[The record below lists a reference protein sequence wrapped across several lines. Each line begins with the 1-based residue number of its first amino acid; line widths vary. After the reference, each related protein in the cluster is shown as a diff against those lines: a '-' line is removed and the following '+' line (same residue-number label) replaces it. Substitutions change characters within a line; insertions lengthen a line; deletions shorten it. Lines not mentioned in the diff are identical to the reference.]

1 MKRLFILA
9 TAAIVALASCAKTE
23 VVYTEAPAEIGF
35 KAFTGAMT
43 KAPVT
48 DATFPTEQTM
58 IVYGWN
64 NADKAEYFPATTFT
78 HNGVNWAATPAQ
90 YYPSNGALDF
100 VAFTQAPTA
109 AANTSYTLTLADN
122 TDTQH
127 DLMASQYVAGKTKAS
142 NVVTLPFHHTLALI
156 QVNFKC
162 TGTNV
167 QINSVQLTGTKQ
179 AGEVAVTYAAT
190 TDGTAPTVGTWAPS
204 GDAKSLTKTGAE
216 TITAGAAEF
225 VTYANFLA
233 VPEDG
238 ADKALNINY
247 TLNGNNFTHP
257 IDIDAISAHEWAPG
271 TKYVFDVTIGLT
283 EVLFSATV
291 VDWTPASV
299 PAQSI

>member
-23 VVYTEAPAEIGF
+23 VVYTDAPAEIGF
-35 KAFTGAMT
+35 KAFTSAMT

-48 DATFPTEQTM
+48 DATFPIQPMT
-58 IVYGWN
+58 VYGWN
-64 NADKAEYFPATTFT
+64 NDGKVEYFPATTFT

-100 VAFTQAPTA
+100 VAFTQAPETGA
-109 AANTSYTLTLADN
+109 TNTSYDLRLADN
-122 TDTQH
+122 TTNQH

-142 NVVTLPFHHTLALI
+142 GVVQLPFHHTLALI

-179 AGEVAVTYAAT
+179 AGGVTVTYAAT

-204 GDAKSLTKTGAE
+204 GEAKSLTKTGAE

-233 VPEDG
+233 VPENGD
-238 ADKALNINY
+238 DKALNINY

-257 IDIDAISAHEWAPG
+257 IDIDAINAHEWAPG

-291 VDWTPASV
+291 EAWTPASV
-299 PAQSI
+299 PAQQI